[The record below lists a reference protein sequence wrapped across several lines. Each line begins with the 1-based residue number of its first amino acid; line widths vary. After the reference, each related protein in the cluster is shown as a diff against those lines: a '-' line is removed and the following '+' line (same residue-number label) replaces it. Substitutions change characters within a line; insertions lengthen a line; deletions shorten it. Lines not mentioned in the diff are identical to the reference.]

1 MNTKYIRNRG
11 GSKSINKLVIPK
23 FIRAYINTR
32 TDITELDTETG
43 DVEEQ
48 INIKKLDTD
57 TEITKFSDMFIK
69 PITAKIKAKFNEHDL
84 KISKIDTEIKEL
96 EELETGDVEEQ
107 INIKKIKKINIIS
120 AFINSN
126 IPEIDIFKSQFKD
139 YINFNKVESIINKNE
154 NLKSIRDK
162 IIKND
167 GCKEKDIYVMKEKT
181 LYLDIIIISVF
192 ELTFEKLKNDT
203 YNIKREKIISDLVY
217 NNTFNDD
224 LIELFLYYYNMIV
237 YEILEGCHNN
247 LEESEILNPF
257 IFLI

>member
-57 TEITKFSDMFIK
+57 TEITKFLDKFIK
-69 PITAKIKAKFNEHDL
+69 PLSATIKAKYEL
-84 KISKIDTEIKEL
+84 KISKIDTEIKELKEL

-107 INIKKIKKINIIS
+107 INIKKIEKINIIS

-167 GCKEKDIYVMKEKT
+167 GCKETDIYVMKENN
-181 LYLDIIIISVF
+181 LSLDIIIISVF

-203 YNIKREKIISDLVY
+203 SNLKKEKIISDLVY
-217 NNTFNDD
+217 NNKFNDD
-224 LIELFLYYYNMIV
+224 LIELFLYYYNMFV

-247 LEESEILNPF
+247 WEESEILNPF